1 MFFSFGSPDS
11 KFSQGMETFADAV
24 WLTILMV
31 ITSIPL
37 ITIGASLSA
46 GHDAARRIEQG
57 EGHIT
62 AAYFRAFASNF
73 LESTI
78 IWAVMGPVLLAI
90 IWLWIAVWPIALL
103 VPKFILSILWIIMAE
118 WVFALQARFSNSLGK
133 TIINSLIFGVS
144 YWVTTLSMVIM
155 DVLFVILI
163 IASIIYLPHGLP
175 LLVFMGWGSLI
186 MFHEF
191 LLEKVFAKYV
201 K

>member
-1 MFFSFGSPDS
+1 MIFSFGSPDS
-11 KFSQGMETFADAV
+11 KFAQGMETFADAV
-24 WLTILMV
+24 WLTILMIV
-31 ITSIPL
+31 TSIPL

-46 GHDAARRIEQG
+46 GHDAARRVERG

-62 AAYFRAFASNF
+62 AAYFRAFTSNF

-90 IWLWIAVWPIALL
+90 IWLWIAVGSTALL
-103 VPKFILSILWIIMAE
+103 IPKFILSILWIIVAE

-144 YWVTTLSMVIM
+144 YWGTTLCMVIM

-163 IASIIYLPHGLP
+163 IASIIYLPQGLP
-175 LLVFMGWGSLI
+175 LLAFMGWGSLI
-186 MFHEF
+186 LFH
-191 LLEKVFAKYV
+191 
-201 K
+201 